1 MKTHLQITGILTGTP
16 DIPAKPHGKYVYQ
29 KTKAGLGNVPGD
41 KSRRKQCRI
50 WTRGTYSNTPAQQPF
65 RARFADGVSAWHA
78 LTPSQKELWRKPG
91 AKLHLNRFQAFMRYY
106 LRSEPLPEAYRM
118 EIELDMTGSGGAGS
132 PTISKTF
139 EIVDAN
145 IVAGNLLTMAHSAR
159 AATGRAQD
167 ENEMDSF
174 ACRAIAYNGGLTAY
188 IDALAGPVAGLYR
201 FIYTKE

>member
-16 DIPAKPHGKYVYQ
+16 DIPPKPHGKYVYQ
-29 KTKAGLGNVPGD
+29 KTKAGSGNPPG
-41 KSRRKQCRI
+41 KNPRRKQCRV
-50 WTRGTYSNTPAQQPF
+50 WTRGTYSNTAAQQPF
-65 RARFADGVSAWHA
+65 RARFAAGVTTWHA

-132 PTISKTF
+132 PTISKSF

-145 IVAGNLLTMAHSAR
+145 IVAGNLLAIAHSAR

-167 ENEMDSF
+167 ENEMDTF
-174 ACRAIAYNGGLTAY
+174 ACRAVAFHRGLTAY
-188 IDALAGPVAGLYR
+188 NHSLLRPVFRLSR
-201 FIYTKE
+201 